1 MYPTIIAAIDESTDP
16 AVARMAG
23 ELARELG
30 STLVVAHVVDDP
42 PLAESLADRERDR
55 HAGLRRG
62 RENLHW
68 VPRELPADVE
78 VRERVTLGPPAEE
91 LVAIAGEEEAELLIV
106 GSRGRGAVSS
116 ALLGSVSRTLAR
128 EAPCPVVILTR
139 DAVEARSEPGAASP
153 SVVVGLDGSDRS
165 VEAARLGADLA
176 SRLESRL
183 VLVHALDAPAG
194 VAGGTEMEAAD
205 ALERVLASIAVDGEI
220 RVAWGPAAFALE
232 EVAAEEDARLIVIGP
247 RDIGAWRAAALGSV
261 TSELL
266 RESRH
271 PVVLLPERVS
281 RGIGSLEG
289 ESERVA

>member
-1 MYPTIIAAIDESTDP
+1 MYPRIIAAIDESTDP

-42 PLAESLADRERDR
+42 PLAESLAERERDR
-55 HAGLRRG
+55 HAALRRG

-91 LVAIAGEEEAELLIV
+91 LVAIAREEEAELLIV

-165 VEAARLGADLA
+165 VEVARLGADLA
-176 SRLESRL
+176 IRLESRL

-194 VAGGTEMEAAD
+194 V
-205 ALERVLASIAVDGEI
+205 LERVLASIAVDGEI
-220 RVAWGPAAFALE
+220 RVAWGPAALALE